1 MDVTGYFVLAGLG
14 GQSYVPLLPP
24 ARFLDTRLLN
34 DPLLAGTERIY
45 ETAGFGGLPSNATAL
60 ALSASIV
67 APQNFGHLKLYPADR
82 GLPATSFLNYR
93 PADVITNG
101 GIVAVSAPTGR
112 LGAWSSQTLHLILDV
127 HGAFVPASA
136 TRYFPIAPCRV
147 LDTRAT
153 GQRFSGSL
161 SFTVGSTCGIPAD
174 AAAVAANF
182 AVVNPAGV
190 GHVTLS
196 PAGYAPVVSQ
206 LLYQAG
212 WTISSGALVS
222 LGAGGSVTASAPVAT
237 DLVFDV
243 TGYFR

>member
-1 MDVTGYFVLAGLG
+1 
-14 GQSYVPLLPP
+14 
-24 ARFLDTRLLN
+24 
-34 DPLLAGTERIY
+34 
-45 ETAGFGGLPSNATAL
+45 
-60 ALSASIV
+60 
-67 APQNFGHLKLYPADR
+67 
-82 GLPATSFLNYR
+82 
-93 PADVITNG
+93 
-101 GIVAVSAPTGR
+101 
-112 LGAWSSQTLHLILDV
+112 
-127 HGAFVPASA
+127 
-136 TRYFPIAPCRV
+136 
-147 LDTRAT
+147 
-153 GQRFSGSL
+153 
-161 SFTVGSTCGIPAD
+161 
-174 AAAVAANF
+174 VAANF